1 MSHFILEIG
10 TEELPSRFLSPLE
23 KELSE
28 RFAAALGEA
37 DLHVDEMAVSATPRR
52 TLLHLRGLADRQP
65 LREEIALGP
74 SLKAAYDAE
83 GKPSKAAMGFA
94 RGQGVEISALFT
106 QETEKGSYV
115 AARKTVGG
123 ASALDVL
130 KNIVPSIISALSF
143 PKRMRW
149 GSGSFAYA
157 RPMHWIVALLDG
169 EVVPFAV
176 GNVTSGRVTHGHRVH
191 GPGPFE
197 VEHADDMDAVL
208 AEKCRV
214 IASDAA
220 RREIIVA
227 GGNARAAAIGGR
239 VLWND
244 ALLGEVE
251 GLAEHP
257 VPLIGDFDPAF
268 LELPREVLL
277 TSMETHQKSF
287 GIEDGEG
294 RLMPHFLTVLNL
306 APEDVGVV
314 KKGWERVLRAR
325 LEDARFYWNTDLKA
339 GFEPWTAS
347 LDHVIFLGPLGS
359 MGDKCRRLE
368 RLCGWLAAQKGV
380 ADHMATPLSV
390 EDAAKAGRV
399 AKADLVSQM
408 VGEFDTLQGI
418 MGGIY
423 ARRMG
428 LGEQVAAALA
438 EQYLPAGPDSP
449 VPSTDAGALLSLAD
463 KADTLA
469 GCFGLGNIPTGAAD
483 PYALRR
489 AALGIARILLERG
502 YRISVRELFAVA
514 LSFYADGIRWKF
526 GREETLARLDEFFA
540 GRLKNL
546 FLTRG
551 GDTLLVEAALGAGH
565 DDVWAAGRRLA
576 ALEAESRK
584 PEFAGNAQTFKRV
597 VNIIRKR
604 LNEHKGEL
612 SGKWNESL
620 LQEDAEK
627 ELAAAL
633 SGMAARFDALWAADR
648 FDELMNLMDD
658 VRPTVD
664 SFFDRVMVMAE
675 DEAVR
680 ENRLNLL
687 QALLARMGKMAD
699 FSALQI

>member
-1 MSHFILEIG
+1 MSHFVLEIG
-10 TEELPSRFLSPLE
+10 TEELPSRFLDPLE
-23 KELSE
+23 KELAE
-28 RFAAALGEA
+28 RFSAALGEA
-37 DLHVDEMAVSATPRR
+37 DLSFADMAVCATPRR

-65 LREEIALGP
+65 LREELALGP

-83 GKPSKAAMGFA
+83 GRPSKAALGFA
-94 RGQGVEISALFT
+94 RGQGVDVSELFT
-106 QETEKGSYV
+106 QETEKGVYV

-130 KNIVPSIISALSF
+130 KERAPAIITALSF

-169 EVVPFAV
+169 DVVPFKV
-176 GNVTSGRVTHGHRVH
+176 GNVESGRITRGHRVH

-197 VEHADDMDAVL
+197 VAHADDMDAVL
-208 AEKCRV
+208 AEKCRI

-227 GGNARAAAIGGR
+227 GGNAQAAAIGGH

-257 VPLIGDFDPAF
+257 VPLLGDFDPAF
-268 LELPREVLL
+268 LELPREVLI

-287 GIEDGEG
+287 GVEDGQG

-306 APEDVGVV
+306 DPEEPAVV

-368 RLCGWLAAQKGV
+368 RLCGWLAAHPGV
-380 ADHMATPLSV
+380 TARLAAPLSV
-390 EDAAKAGRV
+390 EEAAKAGRV

-423 ARRMG
+423 ARKMG

-449 VPSTDAGALLSLAD
+449 VPSSDAGALLSLAD
-463 KADTLA
+463 KADTLV

-502 YRISVRELFAVA
+502 YRVPLHELFATA
-514 LSFYADGIRWKF
+514 WSFYAEGIHWKLE
-526 GREETLARLDEFFA
+526 RAEALAKLDEFFA

-551 GDTLLVEAALGAGH
+551 SDTLLVEAALGAGH

-576 ALEAESRK
+576 TLEAESRK
-584 PEFAGNAQTFKRV
+584 PGFADNAQTFKRV
-597 VNIIRKR
+597 TNIIRKQ
-604 LNEHKGEL
+604 KDGL
-612 SGKWNESL
+612 SGAWDEAL

-627 ELAAAL
+627 ALAAAL
-633 SGMAARFDALWAADR
+633 GGMAARFDELWAADR
-648 FDELMNLMDD
+648 FDEIMALMED

-664 SFFDRVMVMAE
+664 AFFDGVMVMAE
-675 DEAVR
+675 DAAVR
-680 ENRLNLL
+680 ANRLNLL
-687 QALLARMGKMAD
+687 QALLTRMGRLAD